1 MPILQASCQPGR
13 IFILNNSEG
22 LFKKELRF
30 DFGAGNFGSFDP
42 KYWGKLP
49 KNWIIFHVRSIC
61 WIKIKGSPPKA
72 YGARKK
78 E

>member
-1 MPILQASCQPGR
+1 VIL
-13 IFILNNSEG
+13 ILYNFKYLCFSG
-22 LFKKELRF
+22 LGF
-30 DFGAGNFGSFDP
+30 DLQAGNFGSFDP

-49 KNWIIFHVRSIC
+49 KNWIIFHVKSIC